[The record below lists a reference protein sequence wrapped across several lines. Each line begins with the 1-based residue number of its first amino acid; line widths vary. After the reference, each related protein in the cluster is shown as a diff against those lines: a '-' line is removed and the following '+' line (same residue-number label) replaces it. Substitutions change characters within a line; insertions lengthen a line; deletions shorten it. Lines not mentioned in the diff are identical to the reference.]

1 MKMQDV
7 LGRLNDDP
15 FKPFR
20 IHMSDGTTY
29 DVLNHGFIIVGPSSA
44 VVTREYA
51 KDEDGRM
58 YAKHWRTIA
67 LAHIVQMSDLTEHR
81 NGRGRRRKAG

>member
-7 LGRLNDDP
+7 LERTNDEP

-29 DVLNHGFIIVGPSSA
+29 DVLNLGFLMVGPSSA
-44 VVTREYA
+44 VVAREYG
-51 KDEDGRM
+51 KYEDGRL

-67 LAHIVQMSDLTEHR
+67 LAHIVQFSDLGEH
-81 NGRGRRRKAG
+81 GRGNGRRRKAS